1 MAKQPPSLSAA
12 PLIAATIITG
22 GLSLASVHAM
32 PAEAL
37 VERSTRP
44 APLRAGASQG
54 RGLPSPDTVDEA
66 RWARQ
71 QDDYVLSE
79 SGQVIRRGEPAGARE
94 APSTGTTGP
103 ETVHNY
109 FGSGA
114 NSYLWCEHP
123 PVSPEQIARLVI
135 EAARRHQVDPGFA
148 IAVATAESRLNR
160 QHSSATDATWPM
172 RLPPATAKRF
182 AVTDICDAAQSI
194 DVGVR
199 YLRQLTDEFNSP
211 LLVAAAYHAGESRV
225 RQHRGIPP
233 MPATVEFVAEVL
245 NAKLSLEGSSPT
257 AYALPPSP
265 NEGQGTGDASGVI
278 RLRERRQ
285 WVGGVIHF

>member
-1 MAKQPPSLSAA
+1 MAKQPSSLSAT

-22 GLSLASVHAM
+22 GLSLASFHAM

-37 VERSTRP
+37 IEPSTGP
-44 APLRAGASQG
+44 VPPGAVASQG

-66 RWARQ
+66 RWATQ

-79 SGQVIRRGEPAGARE
+79 SGQVVRRGEPAGARE
-94 APSTGTTGP
+94 ATSTSTTGP

-114 NSYLWCEHP
+114 NSYLRCGHP
-123 PVSPEQIARLVI
+123 PVSPDQIARLVI

-172 RLPPATAKRF
+172 RLPPETAERF

-233 MPATVEFVAEVL
+233 MPATVEFVADVL
-245 NAKLSLEGSSPT
+245 NAKLTLEGSSPT

-265 NEGQGTGDASGVI
+265 NEGQGSGDASGVI

-285 WVGGVIHF
+285 WVGGVMHF